1 MAIYPNK
8 ERIEELMKGPADQ
21 PVVMV
26 NLLKF
31 KPRAD
36 ATEGDAS
43 GQVAYGRYAEKMR
56 EVVESQGGALHLVG
70 PCRLASNRRR
80 RRPTVRCRGAG
91 NTAASR
97 SFEKVLERETRF
109 ELATLCLGSSG
120 WSSDSGFCSSGSRG
134 CGWVANRRLGE
145 PA

>member
-8 ERIEELMKGPADQ
+8 DQIEELMKGPADQ

-36 ATEGDAS
+36 ESEGEAT

-56 EVVESQGGALHLVG
+56 EVVESQGGRFIWFGRVDSNVIGENGDPEFDVIGLVEYPSRQKFIEIAG
-70 PCRLASNRRR
+70 SQK
-80 RRPTVRCRGAG
+80 VRDIGEHRSAG
-91 NTAASR
+91 
-97 SFEKVLERETRF
+97 LEMQW
-109 ELATLCLGSSG
+109 LSATTE
-120 WSSDSGFCSSGSRG
+120 
-134 CGWVANRRLGE
+134 AQM
-145 PA
+145 